1 VICKLQLIVIGKI
14 GAWSGWR
21 RFIPRILGY

>member
-14 GAWSGWR
+14 GAWSG
-21 RFIPRILGY
+21 